1 MTLILSGFL
10 LGFIGSWLMMRFGE
24 HLGIMDVPCGR
35 SSHVKSV
42 PKGAGFGILAALLL
56 SGLMLEIPWFV
67 WLPAA
72 VISLA
77 SFWGADKHILPV
89 SRRLLIH
96 FACALLF
103 LVFFLASKQ
112 ADLVTYVAWLPALVF
127 IAGTANFFNFMDGI
141 DGIAGITGVL
151 AFLLMAFYARLTGL
165 SPAGAD
171 LSLVMAFSCLGFLC
185 FNIPKA
191 RVFLGDVGSILLGF
205 LFACLVIF
213 LSENITD
220 FLVMTGFLF
229 LFYMDELFTMVV
241 RIRHKDSLIT
251 PHRKHIYQ
259 VLANEAGMGHFKVAL
274 GYGLVQMIIGLSGIA
289 VHPKGWGMLL
299 SIYLAYGL
307 MFVLFS
313 IIIRNKFVKDEN

>member
-1 MTLILSGFL
+1 MILILSGFL
-10 LGFIGSWLMMRFGE
+10 LGFAGSWLMMRYGE
-24 HLGIMDVPCGR
+24 RLDLMDVPCCR
-35 SSHVKSV
+35 SSHFKAV

-56 SGLMLEIPWFV
+56 SGLLLEMPWFV
-67 WLPAA
+67 WFPAA
-72 VISLA
+72 GISLA

-96 FACALLF
+96 FACALFF

-112 ADLVTYVAWLPALVF
+112 TDLVTYVAWLPGLVF
-127 IAGTANFFNFMDGI
+127 IVGTANFFNFMDGI
-141 DGIAGITGVL
+141 DGISGITGFL
-151 AFLLMAFYARLTGL
+151 AFVLMTFYARLAGL
-165 SPAGAD
+165 NPAGTD

-205 LFACLVIF
+205 VFACLVVF
-213 LSENITD
+213 LSENVTD
-220 FLVMTGFLF
+220 FLVMTGFLS

-259 VLANEAGMGHFKVAL
+259 VLANQAGMHHLKISL
-274 GYGLVQMIIGLSGIA
+274 GYGLVQFLIGVSAMAIQ
-289 VHPKGWGMLL
+289 PKGAVFLL
-299 SIYLAYGL
+299 GIYLFYG
-307 MFVLFS
+307 FIFALFS
-313 IIIRNKFVKDEN
+313 MGVRKKFCSDEK